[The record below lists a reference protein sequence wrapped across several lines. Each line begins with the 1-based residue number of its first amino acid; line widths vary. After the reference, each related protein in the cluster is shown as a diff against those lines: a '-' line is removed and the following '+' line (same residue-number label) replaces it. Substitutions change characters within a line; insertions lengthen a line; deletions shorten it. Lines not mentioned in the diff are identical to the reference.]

1 MTEQS
6 FEMLRTVFAAFK
18 ELLDQYEFETPGVQN
33 CDGAFEQLVPE
44 LETILGKKLEYER
57 KKFWLFTRYYEEDF
71 Y

>member
-6 FEMLRTVFAAFK
+6 FEMLRTVFATFK
-18 ELLDQYEFETPGVQN
+18 EMLDQYEIETPGVQN
-33 CDGAFEQLVPE
+33 CDVAFEQLIPE

>member
-18 ELLDQYEFETPGVQN
+18 EMLDQYEFETPGVKN
-33 CDGAFEQLVPE
+33 CDEAFKQLVPE

-57 KKFWLFTRYYEEDF
+57 KQFWLFTRYEEDD
-71 Y
+71 YY